1 MNINITETE
10 NGVVNIQISPS
21 KEAPDWAVSLS
32 EKLDLVLQ
40 KEDKIM
46 SAQTDALDQAEAAA
60 AANSSA
66 ADSAENL
73 MLELVRLYNEAA
85 ANSSDPAVTN
95 RINALST
102 ALTNRATR
110 LSEAVVTNT
119 PAAKPVP

>member
-95 RINALST
+95 RISALST